1 MELFLSDVSD
11 TLTSK
16 DRRVRKT
23 RTAILRA
30 FSRLALTQSY
40 ETIKVADIA
49 EAADVGRST
58 FYEHFSGR
66 DAAHLEALKGPL
78 SIMAGAADEIPDV
91 DLIARLIGHYWEY
104 RALARNTFSGPQ
116 RVRVLALLTEMIEAK
131 LPENAHNRRLIARQL
146 AEGQAGLVRAWVSGE
161 LQASAQDLANTICD
175 ATRTSRNT
183 SG

>member
-1 MELFLSDVSD
+1 MELFLSVKTDAAVQE
-11 TLTSK
+11 

-23 RTAILRA
+23 RSAILQA
-30 FSRLALTQSY
+30 FSKLALTQPY

-78 SIMAGAADEIPDV
+78 SIMAGAADETPD
-91 DLIARLIGHYWEY
+91 IGMITRMIGHYWEY
-104 RALARNTFSGPQ
+104 RALARNTFAGPH
-116 RVRVLALLTEMIEAK
+116 RVRVLALLTEMIEGK
-131 LPENAHNRRLIARQL
+131 LPETMERRRLVARQL

-161 LQASAQDLANTICD
+161 LQASAADLAEAICAA
-175 ATRTSRNT
+175 ATALRPKPT
-183 SG
+183 